1 MLITCI
7 ISIVLF
13 IVSVLASYIWL
24 AFLSPINLL
33 FLPPVILVIFISL
46 YLAELYLVPK
56 YKLNR
61 TVYNVITIQ
70 IPAIASIL
78 LALILWVI
86 HLDPLVIR
94 TFLSAGK
101 YILIP
106 IMILRLFVEFLY
118 QRKTSLIVSMGL
130 TTGLIIG
137 FLIIRTT

>member
-1 MLITCI
+1 MLITCM
-7 ISIVLF
+7 ISIILF
-13 IVSVLASYIWL
+13 IVSLLVSYLWL
-24 AFLSPINLL
+24 AFLGPINLL
-33 FLPPVILVIFISL
+33 FLPPIILIIFIAL
-46 YLAELYLVPK
+46 YMIELYLVPK

-61 TVYNVITIQ
+61 TVYNVIIIQ

-78 LALILWVI
+78 LALILWFI